1 MAVKI
6 RLRRMGARNR
16 PFFRVV
22 VADAR
27 SPNSGRII
35 ESIGYYDPM
44 RAMGDC
50 VVKLDRLE
58 YWQGNGAIAT
68 GNVKALIKRAI
79 PYEKGLQP
87 AVAAVEEAPT
97 EEAPVEEAPAEEAP
111 VEEAPAEEAPA
122 EEAPAEEAPAEEAP
136 AEEAP
141 AEEGADA
148 PTAEEPGDK
157 PDAE

>member
-79 PYEKGLQP
+79 PYEKMLHP
-87 AVAAVEEAPT
+87 AVAA
-97 EEAPVEEAPAEEAP
+97 PA
-111 VEEAPAEEAPA
+111 EEAPAEEAPA

-148 PTAEEPGDK
+148 ASTEEPGDE

>member
-22 VADAR
+22 VADSR

-44 RAMGDC
+44 RVMGDC
-50 VVKLDRLE
+50 VMKLDRLD

-79 PYEKGLQP
+79 PYEKTLKP
-87 AVAAVEEAPT
+87 ALAAPEETPEAPT
-97 EEAPVEEAPAEEAP
+97 EETPEAPAEETP
-111 VEEAPAEEAPA
+111 EAPAEETP
-122 EEAPAEEAPAEEAP
+122 
-136 AEEAP
+136 EAP
-141 AEEGADA
+141 AEEGADET
-148 PTAEEPGDK
+148 TAKEPGDK
-157 PDAE
+157 PAAE